1 MKKISIQE
9 CADSGSQFCPCHLAY
24 SGDCIRCNMIN
35 GNNKC
40 DCAWQG
46 VCVYS
51 EVQHNKKQVT
61 DLRKEY
67 LCNVESIKEIL
78 ENTYLLSIKIPKLIA
93 KDLLSPGAYIMLKSI
108 DRVSD
113 IFNAPISVM
122 DVDIY
127 KELLYVVIKPIGI
140 KTKGLIN
147 FNQVYLKGPYFNG
160 IFGIKEIKT
169 TQNSNCLII
178 VNGLSQVNAINVIR
192 RLITNNNKVGVF
204 INNKGS
210 VLDEVMKKII
220 DLGVSIYEIDIN
232 KDKAFITDYII
243 RNNVEF
249 VYSGASHKFSKEIM
263 EVVDSIDSN
272 IKLAI
277 SNNNLIC
284 CGEGV
289 CGACTVN
296 INGQRIKTCKS
307 QVNSRDYLKSI

>member
-1 MKKISIQE
+1 MKKLSIQQ

-35 GNNKC
+35 GNNIC

-51 EVQHNKKQVT
+51 EVKHNKKQIT

-67 LCNVESIKEIL
+67 LCNIENIKEIKD
-78 ENTYLLSIKIPKLIA
+78 NTYLLSIKIPKEIA

-122 DVDIY
+122 DVDIDR
-127 KELLYVVIKPIGI
+127 EILQVVIKPRGI
-140 KTKGLIN
+140 KTKGIIN

-169 TQNSNCLII
+169 TQNSNCLVI
-178 VNGLSQVNAINVIR
+178 VSGLSQVNAINVIR
-192 RLITNNNKVGVF
+192 RLITNNNKVEVL
-204 INNKGS
+204 INNRGS
-210 VLDEVMKKII
+210 LLDEVVQKIM
-220 DLGVSIYEIDIN
+220 DLGVSIYEIDAS
-232 KDKAFITDYII
+232 KDKDFIIDYII
-243 RNNVEF
+243 RNEIEF
-249 VYSGASHKFSKEIM
+249 VYSGASHRFSKEVMDI
-263 EVVDSIDSN
+263 VDSVDKN

-296 INGQRIKTCKS
+296 INGQRVKTCKS
-307 QVNSRDYLKSI
+307 QVDSRDYLNSL